1 MKILLISF
9 DFPYPP
15 SGGSISRDYNLIKQL
30 SKNND
35 IFWINRTI
43 RDRPKD
49 EYIKEM
55 EKYCKIIKIVEW
67 NYGHTIIG
75 LIKSFFTKE
84 PYIIHRFASQY
95 MTDLVHQVLKN
106 NIFDLILC
114 DHIYLSQ
121 YLPHEIELH
130 VPTIPNNEDNGF
142 TYYKRLSETNG
153 LIRPFFAKL
162 QWRKMLNY
170 EVNVYQRFCVDI
182 TTSDT
187 EKNIIMKYLKG
198 VKIGVVKN
206 GVDVDYFKP
215 MKRTNMENNII
226 YTAWFKY
233 YPNQQAVIEFV
244 KDVFP
249 LLKAKIP
256 DIKFYIVGKE
266 PPKRVHELSKI
277 NGIVVTGEVEDVR
290 PYLANADVAVIPLK
304 VGGGTRLK
312 ILEAMAM
319 GIPVISTKLG
329 AEGLDVKEDE
339 NILIA
344 DDHEDFAQKIYEIIT
359 DKQLSKRISDSA
371 IKFVE
376 ENYTWEKIGEDI
388 CNFIND
394 FVYTFKN

>member
-1 MKILLISF
+1 
-9 DFPYPP
+9 
-15 SGGSISRDYNLIKQL
+15 
-30 SKNND
+30 
-35 IFWINRTI
+35 
-43 RDRPKD
+43 
-49 EYIKEM
+49 
-55 EKYCKIIKIVEW
+55 
-67 NYGHTIIG
+67 
-75 LIKSFFTKE
+75 
-84 PYIIHRFASQY
+84 
-95 MTDLVHQVLKN
+95 
-106 NIFDLILC
+106 
-114 DHIYLSQ
+114 
-121 YLPHEIELH
+121 
-130 VPTIPNNEDNGF
+130 
-142 TYYKRLSETNG
+142 
-153 LIRPFFAKL
+153 
-162 QWRKMLNY
+162 MLNY

>member
-1 MKILLISF
+1 
-9 DFPYPP
+9 
-15 SGGSISRDYNLIKQL
+15 
-30 SKNND
+30 
-35 IFWINRTI
+35 
-43 RDRPKD
+43 
-49 EYIKEM
+49 
-55 EKYCKIIKIVEW
+55 
-67 NYGHTIIG
+67 
-75 LIKSFFTKE
+75 
-84 PYIIHRFASQY
+84 

>member
-1 MKILLISF
+1 LKILLISF

>member
-35 IFWINRTI
+35 IYWINRTI
-43 RDRPKD
+43 RGKPKD